1 MSTLVIP
8 QGYKAPLPNYE
19 LQRAIAFIK
28 ESFQTNLSNAL
39 NLRRVSA
46 PLFVASDSGLN
57 DNLNGTERP
66 VRFDI
71 PGVGGKDAEVVHSLA
86 KWKRLALKRY
96 GFHEGKGLYTD
107 MNAIR
112 RDEDDLDNIHSVYVD
127 QWDWEKIISREDRNE
142 AYLKATVRAI
152 VAAVCET
159 SDALNVAFP
168 SLRVKLDREVYFVT
182 TQELEDRWP
191 DKTPKERE
199 HAICAEHHTVF
210 LMQIGGKLRSGEKHD
225 GRAPDYD
232 DWALN
237 GDILMWNPILER
249 SFEISS
255 MGIRVDE
262 ESMAR
267 QLKLAGCEERAEL
280 PFHKML
286 LNGQLPQSIGGG
298 IEMLGRYPT
307 FSWSSLPGYGW
318 TGITIAILAG
328 NNPWF
333 VPFASFFMAYLT
345 KGCELMATY
354 ANVPSQLI
362 DIIQGVIFLFFAAE
376 QFLSKYRQKLVV
388 KTAQEELAAKA
399 ALEAQKGGAERA

>member
-1 MSTLVIP
+1 MSNLVIP

-46 PLFVASDSGLN
+46 PLFVTSDSGLN

-159 SDALNVAFP
+159 SDSIERGLPQPADQAGPGGVLRHHPGAGGPLAGQDPQGAGDTP
-168 SLRVKLDREVYFVT
+168 S
-182 TQELEDRWP
+182 
-191 DKTPKERE
+191 
-199 HAICAEHHTVF
+199 AAEHHTVF

-267 QLKLAGCEERAEL
+267 QLKLAGLRGTGGAALPQDAAERRAATDHRRRHRPEPSL
-280 PFHKML
+280 HADDR
-286 LNGQLPQSIGGG
+286 QLPHWRGSGQH
-298 IEMLGRYPT
+298 LGRRDHEK
-307 FSWSSLPGYGW
+307 
-318 TGITIAILAG
+318 
-328 NNPWF
+328 
-333 VPFASFFMAYLT
+333 M
-345 KGCELMATY
+345 
-354 ANVPSQLI
+354 
-362 DIIQGVIFLFFAAE
+362 
-376 QFLSKYRQKLVV
+376 
-388 KTAQEELAAKA
+388 
-399 ALEAQKGGAERA
+399 